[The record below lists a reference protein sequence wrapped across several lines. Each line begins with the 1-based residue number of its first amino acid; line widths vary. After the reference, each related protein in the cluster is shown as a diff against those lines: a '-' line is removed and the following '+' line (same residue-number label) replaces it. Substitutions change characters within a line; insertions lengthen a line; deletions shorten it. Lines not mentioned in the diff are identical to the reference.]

1 MLALVRALQCP
12 PDFASTM
19 QACVKLAYD
28 TFNYVHMPAYAQQ
41 AHEIGAKVTFVNN
54 FKDYMA
60 VSSVAAE
67 VLLKCKANTKLFD
80 RKQFA

>member
-1 MLALVRALQCP
+1 MREAGVRHLQLC
-12 PDFASTM
+12 AH
-19 QACVKLAYD
+19 A
-28 TFNYVHMPAYAQQ
+28 AYAQQ
-41 AHEIGAKVTFVNN
+41 AHEIGAKVTSVNN